1 MLLTE
6 RDIDLR
12 FRYDLYYFRQDNI
25 PKLTRDF
32 QLDRL
37 FTLEGLFT
45 PCLVTFTFTLRC
57 QVLAEAAN
65 SPWFASR
72 NGGFETRRLTP
83 STFTHWLPPERPTNS
98 RNFQHQDSR
107 A

>member
-6 RDIDLR
+6 RHIDLR

-45 PCLVTFTFTLRC
+45 PCLVL
-57 QVLAEAAN
+57 
-65 SPWFASR
+65 
-72 NGGFETRRLTP
+72 
-83 STFTHWLPPERPTNS
+83 
-98 RNFQHQDSR
+98 
-107 A
+107 